1 MRFHL
6 IIWLFILS
14 SRLWSQ
20 ADSVAF
26 SKDFVLYEG
35 LYLSYTDL
43 RHNWPIPKEKIITDI
58 KKDQL
63 EFYSKLIEN
72 DKIEYIERDGE
83 KTTIMAEKVWGFCQN
98 NVVYLNSNKSF
109 FRITVFG
116 SICFFVA
123 SVPVTYS
130 ANYNTF
136 INGPV
141 GTTTTAKEIRDYLM
155 DFYTGARV
163 DYNMENLEILLKPDT
178 EIYNEFKALSRK
190 KKKELGPRFI
200 RKYNE
205 KHPVYFPKNWVFTIF
220 ASQILQLW
228 QKKADR

>member
-1 MRFHL
+1 MRNHL

-14 SRLWSQ
+14 ARLWSQ

-26 SKDFVLYEG
+26 SKDFVLNEG

-58 KKDQL
+58 NKDQL
-63 EFYSKLIEN
+63 EFYTKLIEG
-72 DKIEYIERDGE
+72 DKIEYIERDGT

-98 NVVYLNSNKSF
+98 NVVYLNSNKAF

-116 SICFFVA
+116 SICFFLA
-123 SVPVTYS
+123 SVPVTYYS
-130 ANYNTF
+130 PGYNSF
-136 INGPV
+136 INGSV
-141 GTTTTAKEIRDYLM
+141 GTTTTAKEVRDYLM
-155 DFYTGARV
+155 DFYSGARV
-163 DYNMENLEILLKPDT
+163 DYNLENLEELLKRDP
-178 EIYNEFKALSRK
+178 EIYNEFMALSRK

-205 KHPVYFPKNWVFTIF
+205 KHPVYFPKN
-220 ASQILQLW
+220 
-228 QKKADR
+228 